1 QTSLPKHLRASEV
14 RKHLYGMMIPID
26 LLVYTPIEYDIEKN
40 QKYSFLNSIITN
52 SKVLYERKD

>member
-1 QTSLPKHLRASEV
+1 V